1 MRDSGIDGVEQNKF
15 KSKYYDYLIEYCKEF
30 NVKVIFIFDEL
41 HESIGSFRKDL
52 IPYLFK
58 WKDVIY
64 KIFAVSATFTES
76 TIPIIKLLAQ
86 LTDKKIKILEGNR
99 VQKDVLS
106 DLYLYF
112 YNVPTYKI
120 DYPAFTDV
128 FKTAVSRK
136 KYATINVL
144 TYSES
149 IAKKI
154 VESNLGAYLK
164 NKFKQINLC
173 TSKSDNFN
181 SIGSNVG
188 TKFKTGVNFTVK
200 DSALVILLPPSFI
213 DINNRGIFSDGINS
227 VIQAV
232 ARARNPNIDIHII
245 MSSPNKTI
253 GNSQYLDLNDI
264 YLSNTDYLS
273 LSEQNRILKKEYDE
287 RKRAISIEEKLVS
300 QLDSDIKVEIDSFD
314 WYKLVEGDK
323 YLHNNY
329 DIFGKNLSN
338 YTTWAAYNNQFVNC
352 RLKSVFVRDVIK
364 FYKDGILKGLD
375 EHFSK
380 SVIDSESF
388 YLESDLS
395 IFYNLYNELFQSRV
409 KLVKDKDSEKKITPS
424 TSSLF
429 NHQILRFL
437 QRRKTPYLYSKNDLL
452 EDKKLSKESILRI
465 LISQSLDLAGLDK
478 DYSEDERSLILA
490 LNQLSLFGSIL
501 ETEYGRT
508 DSNNASKKY
517 LPIDKE
523 FNFKVLHRIQI
534 DGIIAI
540 LKSNKLIKF
549 LMNLN
554 NLKND
559 SSIYSL
565 LRKIFFKCKESSFQ
579 NKKFL
584 LIEKVRKIEYSEY
597 HVNLLYDFK
606 TPEVY
611 FPFDPKRTSYIKIT
625 DEDFEYEKK
634 YTKPSD
640 V

>member
-1 MRDSGIDGVEQNKF
+1 M
-15 KSKYYDYLIEYCKEF
+15 
-30 NVKVIFIFDEL
+30 
-41 HESIGSFRKDL
+41 
-52 IPYLFK
+52 
-58 WKDVIY
+58 
-64 KIFAVSATFTES
+64 
-76 TIPIIKLLAQ
+76 
-86 LTDKKIKILEGNR
+86 
-99 VQKDVLS
+99 
-106 DLYLYF
+106 
-112 YNVPTYKI
+112 
-120 DYPAFTDV
+120 
-128 FKTAVSRK
+128 
-136 KYATINVL
+136 
-144 TYSES
+144 
-149 IAKKI
+149 
-154 VESNLGAYLK
+154 
-164 NKFKQINLC
+164 
-173 TSKSDNFN
+173 
-181 SIGSNVG
+181 
-188 TKFKTGVNFTVK
+188 
-200 DSALVILLPPSFI
+200 
-213 DINNRGIFSDGINS
+213 
-227 VIQAV
+227 
-232 ARARNPNIDIHII
+232 
-245 MSSPNKTI
+245 
-253 GNSQYLDLNDI
+253 
-264 YLSNTDYLS
+264 
-273 LSEQNRILKKEYDE
+273 
-287 RKRAISIEEKLVS
+287 
-300 QLDSDIKVEIDSFD
+300 
-314 WYKLVEGDK
+314 VEGDK

-540 LKSNKLIKF
+540 LKSNKLTRSA
-549 LMNLN
+549 L
-554 NLKND
+554 
-559 SSIYSL
+559 
-565 LRKIFFKCKESSFQ
+565 
-579 NKKFL
+579 
-584 LIEKVRKIEYSEY
+584 
-597 HVNLLYDFK
+597 
-606 TPEVY
+606 
-611 FPFDPKRTSYIKIT
+611 
-625 DEDFEYEKK
+625 
-634 YTKPSD
+634 
-640 V
+640 